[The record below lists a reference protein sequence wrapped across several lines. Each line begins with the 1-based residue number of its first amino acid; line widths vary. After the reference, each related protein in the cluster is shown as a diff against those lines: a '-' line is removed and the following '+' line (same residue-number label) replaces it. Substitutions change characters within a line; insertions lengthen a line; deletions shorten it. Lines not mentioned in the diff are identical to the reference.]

1 MLNLPSKM
9 SKKTIPKPYTKWLF
23 WTLLLLIPAAHA
35 GPTKDRYSV
44 EIEWGTAW
52 QEKNDVRSPNSGTG
66 TRFSL
71 SGLTGDGPYSA
82 PRLQFTVPLNNRDD
96 IRLVAAPLRI
106 SKSGV
111 LASAVNFQGANF
123 AADTTAA
130 TYRFDSYRATWRR
143 TISESAE
150 WVVKAGL
157 TGKIRDAEIILRSG
171 SSVASRSDTG
181 FVPLLHFFAQRNLS
195 ERSRLIFDADG
206 LASSQGRA
214 FDLSLRAAHDLRPG
228 LSGFVGLRLL
238 DGGADNDSI
247 YNFAR
252 FHYITAGFTFKGL

>member
-1 MLNLPSKM
+1 MP
-9 SKKTIPKPYTKWLF
+9 KKIIFTPRPQWLF
-23 WTLLLLIPAAHA
+23 WALLLFVPTAHA
-35 GPTKDRYSV
+35 GPAKDRYSV
-44 EIEWGTAW
+44 DLEWGAAW
-52 QEKNDVRSPNSGTG
+52 QENNDVQSPNSGAG

-82 PRLQFTVPLNNRDD
+82 PRLQFTVPLNDRDD
-96 IRLVAAPLRI
+96 LRLVAAPLRVNE
-106 SKSGV
+106 SGV
-111 LASAVNFQGANF
+111 LASTVNFQGVNF
-123 AADTTAA
+123 AAGATAA

-150 WVVKAGL
+150 WVLKAGV
-157 TGKIRDAEIILRSG
+157 TGKIRDAEITLRQG

-206 LASSQGRA
+206 LASSRGRA

-228 LSGFVGLRLL
+228 LSGFIGVRLL

-252 FHYITAGFTFKGL
+252 FQYITAGFTLIGR